1 MRPTFNRLVM
11 VLFFA
16 DLLAT
21 QLALLVTPWLRVQ
34 LPFGLDL
41 ELAVA
46 ANPPGLALLA
56 GICWSASLWL
66 LGSYAPALVLRAGD
80 EAGRVTMAALLAT
93 LLLAGCLFLSFREYS
108 RYQFIYLVA
117 VNLGLL
123 LVYRAVLRAAYRLLG
138 VARAGAERRVLIVG
152 AGRVGRLAAETV
164 QRHSR
169 WGYELLGFLDDD
181 PAKDALTLDDDKRV
195 LVLGTLAQLLAVVRA
210 QNCDEVLIALPP
222 QAYGKLEG
230 VVHALR
236 TEPVRIKI
244 IPNYFSLALVQA
256 QPEMLGGM
264 PLIGLREP
272 VIGSAARVAKR
283 LFDIAV
289 AGLLLL
295 ALAPLLFV
303 IGLLVALSSAGP
315 IVLRQSRMGE
325 NGRRFSMFK
334 FRSMWQDANGAAAGP
349 HKLRADPRVTPVGRV
364 LRRFSLDELPQ
375 LVNVLRGD
383 MTLVGPRPE
392 LPELVERYEPWQRKR
407 FAVPQGM
414 TGWWQVN
421 GRSDKPMHLNSED
434 DLYYVYNYSFWLDLR
449 ILARTLLVVITG
461 RGAF

>member
-56 GICWSASLWL
+56 GICWSGSLWL
-66 LGSYAPALVLRAGD
+66 LGSYAPGLVLRAGD

-108 RYQFIYLVA
+108 RYQFVYLVA

-138 VARAGAERRVLIVG
+138 VAPAGAERRVLIVG

-181 PAKDALTLDDDKRV
+181 PAIDALTLDGDKRV
-195 LVLGTLAQLLAVVRA
+195 PVLGTLAQLLAVVRA

-236 TEPVRIKI
+236 SEPVRIKI

-272 VIGSAARVAKR
+272 VIGSVARVVKR

-289 AGLLLL
+289 AALLLL
-295 ALAPLLFV
+295 ALAPLLLV
-303 IGLLVALSSAGP
+303 IGILVALSSAGP
-315 IVLRQSRMGE
+315 VVLRQSRMGE

-349 HKLRADPRVTPVGRV
+349 HKQREDPRVTPVGRV